1 MFQQTVVQKYLKAV
15 DPDKVANA
23 WAQYQAHFLNPA
35 IQENI
40 RNSKEEQYQ
49 GEFLIDLFVKVL
61 GYTKNPTPGFNLT
74 TELKN
79 VQDSKKADGAII
91 INDSVKAVIEL
102 KGTKTTDLTKVQQQA
117 FNYKTSH
124 PGCDVVII
132 SNFEKL
138 RLFIHNQTEYQEFNL
153 FTLNKSQFQ
162 LLYLL
167 LAYEYFERNLLIKI
181 KDESLSE
188 EEEITK
194 KLYKD
199 YADFKTALFKDL
211 TERNPDYDALTLFK
225 SSQKLLDRFLF
236 LFFAED
242 RGLLPPNAV
251 REILR
256 QWQKLQE
263 LDAYD
268 TLINRFRKCFGYLNT
283 GFKGKRYDIF
293 AYNGGLF
300 APDEILDAVE
310 ISDDILYQYTQQLA
324 DYDYQSEVD
333 VNILGHIFENSL
345 NEIDEIKAELAG
357 ETIEKSKTKRK
368 KDGVFYTPK
377 YITQYIV
384 ENTVGKL
391 CEEQKAKLNIKDEDY
406 DPGANYQ
413 KKTRAKLEDQLVAYY
428 DWLTQL
434 TICDPACGSGA
445 FLNQALDYLIK
456 EHEYLMQL
464 RQNLYAKDGQIAMA
478 FPFSENDI
486 LENNLYG
493 VDINE
498 ESVEIAKLSLWLRT
512 AKPNRKLNSLNQN
525 IKVGNSLIDDS
536 EVAGEKAF
544 VWEKEFAHI
553 FEKGGFDV
561 VIGNPPY
568 VKEYTAKSAFDGL
581 RTKESY
587 QGKMDLWYFFGELAL
602 DIVKEDIGL
611 IGIIAPNNW
620 ITNAGA
626 SNFRNIVLNRSKL
639 IEFVDFGDFK
649 VFESAGI
656 QTMIYLMKATENNS
670 KYELNYSKIL
680 NKRISHEQNQEFLKK
695 IANPNFIYF
704 KSEIDK
710 SKSLNKLIHF
720 INKDIHR
727 VIKKIK
733 NQQDFTFEKDEVGQ
747 GIVPPQDTLN
757 QKNLDKLGEDF
768 YLGQGIFVITQ
779 DELERLN
786 LNEDELQL
794 VKPFFG
800 TEELYKYYGNSNNY
814 RYIIYTDSKFK
825 DEKSLDEYPNIKNH
839 LDKFRH
845 IITSSNKPYGLHR
858 AREEKFFKG
867 EKIVSLRKSSEP
879 TFTYTDFDCY
889 VSQTYFVIKT
899 DRYNHKVLTSILN
912 SKLIAFWLKFK
923 GKMQGDLYQIDKAP
937 LMQLPI
943 KTMPKTEQHFF
954 IEKADQMLS
963 LNKELQEVTD
973 KFIRALQ
980 RRFEIDKLSKKLESW
995 YDLSFAAF
1003 VKELKKIKVNLSLAE
1018 EAEWEDY
1025 FISEKTKADT
1035 LKTQINHT
1043 DKIIDQMVYDL
1054 YGLTEEEVAIVEG
1067 S

>member
-1 MFQQTVVQKYLKAV
+1 MFQQTVVKKYLKTINL
-15 DPDKVANA
+15 DKVEKA
-23 WAQYQAHFLNPA
+23 WIKYQAHFLNSA

-61 GYTKNPTPGFNLT
+61 GYTKNPTPNFNLT

-91 INDSVKAVIEL
+91 INDVVKAVIEL
-102 KGTKTTDLTKVQQQA
+102 KSTKTTDLSKVQHQA

-124 PGCDVVII
+124 PECDVVII

-138 RLFIHNQTEYQEFNL
+138 RLFIRNQTEYQEFNL
-153 FTLNKSQFQ
+153 FALNKDQFK

-167 LAYEYFERNLLIKI
+167 LAHENFEKNLLIKI
-181 KDESLSE
+181 KDQSLSE

-199 YADFKTALFKDL
+199 YSEFKRELFQDL
-211 TERNPDYDALTLFK
+211 IKRNPDYDALTLFQ

-242 RGLLPPNAV
+242 RGLLPPNEV

-256 QWQKLQE
+256 QWKKLQE

-268 TLINRFRKCFGYLNT
+268 TLINRFRKYFGYLNT
-283 GFKGKRYDIF
+283 GFEGKKYKIF

-300 APDEILDAVE
+300 APDEILDTIE
-310 ISDDILYQYTQQLA
+310 ISDDILYKYTQQLA

-357 ETIEKSKTKRK
+357 ETIDKSKTKRK

-391 CEEQKAKLNIKDEDY
+391 CEEQKAKLNINDEDY

-413 KKTRAKLEDQLVAYY
+413 NKTRAKLEDQLVAYY

-525 IKVGNSLIDDS
+525 IKVGNSLIDDP
-536 EVAGEKAF
+536 EVAGDKAF
-544 VWEKEFAHI
+544 VWEKEFAHV

-568 VKEYTAKSAFDGL
+568 VRNTMLNKTDKRFYEDNYGSATQQYDLYVLFIEKGLSILKHKGYLSFINLNKFIATSYGKGIRKILLEHSDIIEIKDVSDSNVFIDAAVYPVIITTQKSNYTEIID
-581 RTKESY
+581 EVY
-587 QGKMDLWYFFGELAL
+587 
-602 DIVKEDIGL
+602 DI
-611 IGIIAPNNW
+611 
-620 ITNAGA
+620 
-626 SNFRNIVLNRSKL
+626 S
-639 IEFVDFGDFK
+639 
-649 VFESAGI
+649 
-656 QTMIYLMKATENNS
+656 IY
-670 KYELNYSKIL
+670 KIL
-680 NKRISHEQNQEFLKK
+680 NPEKREVLKK
-695 IANPNFIYF
+695 IDKDSIQLIKLAEITETIHTGNIRKKLVISKPINENSKRLLRGRDVDRYSIIYKNDLYVNFDN
-704 KSEIDK
+704 SLIDK
-710 SKSLNKLIHF
+710 SNK
-720 INKDIHR
+720 
-727 VIKKIK
+727 
-733 NQQDFTFEKDEVGQ
+733 EYA
-747 GIVPPQDTLN
+747 
-757 QKNLDKLGEDF
+757 NLTYK
-768 YLGQGIFVITQ
+768 
-779 DELERLN
+779 
-786 LNEDELQL
+786 
-794 VKPFFG
+794 
-800 TEELYKYYGNSNNY
+800 ELYENPKIIYRDISLRIQAYYDTDKFYSVNTIYTLILKNEEIQYLCLLPIINSNLL
-814 RYIIYTDSKFK
+814 SFWF
-825 DEKSLDEYPNIKNH
+825 S
-839 LDKFRH
+839 
-845 IITSSNKPYGLHR
+845 
-858 AREEKFFKG
+858 EKFSDAHVSGGYLRFK
-867 EKIVSLRKSSEP
+867 KKYMSL
-879 TFTYTDFDCY
+879 
-889 VSQTYFVIKT
+889 
-899 DRYNHKVLTSILN
+899 
-912 SKLIAFWLKFK
+912 
-923 GKMQGDLYQIDKAP
+923 
-937 LMQLPI
+937 LPI
-943 KTMPKTEQHFF
+943 KIPINQELF

-963 LNKELQEVTD
+963 LSAALQKVTD
-973 KFIRALQ
+973 KFTRTLE
-980 RRFEIDKLSKKLESW
+980 RRFEIEKLSKKLEAW
-995 YDLSFAAF
+995 HDLSFAEF
-1003 VKELKKIKVNLSLAE
+1003 VKELKKKKVKLTLAE

-1025 FISEKTKADT
+1025 FTTEKAKADSQ
-1035 LKTQINHT
+1035 KTQIAQT
-1043 DKIIDQMVYDL
+1043 DKEIDQMVYKL
-1054 YGLTEEEVAIVEG
+1054 YDLTEEEIAIVEN

>member
-1 MFQQTVVQKYLKAV
+1 MFQQTVVNKYLKSI
-15 DPDKVANA
+15 DQEKLEQA
-23 WAQYQAHFLNPA
+23 WNQYQAHFLNPA

-91 INDSVKAVIEL
+91 IDEVVKAVIEL
-102 KGTKTTDLTKVQQQA
+102 KGTKTTDLSKVQQQA

-138 RLFIHNQTEYQEFNL
+138 RLFIRNQTEYQEFNL
-153 FTLNKSQFQ
+153 FTLDKAQFE

-167 LAYEYFERNLLIKI
+167 LAHEYFEKNLLIKI

-199 YADFKTALFKDL
+199 YSDFKRELFHDL
-211 TERNPDYDALTLFK
+211 AARNPNYDALTLFK

-256 QWQKLQE
+256 QWKKLQE

-268 TLINRFRKCFGYLNT
+268 TLINRFRKYFGYLNT
-283 GFKGKRYDIF
+283 GFKGKKYDIF

-310 ISDDILYQYTQQLA
+310 ISDDILYKYTQQLA

-357 ETIEKSKTKRK
+357 ETIDKSKTKRK

-525 IKVGNSLIDDS
+525 IKVGNSLIDDP
-536 EVAGEKAF
+536 EVAGDKAF
-544 VWEKEFAHI
+544 VWEEEFAHV

-568 VKEYTAKSAFDGL
+568 VRKQGLMENYPELTEFYEKRFQSATGNYDIYALFMERSFGL
-581 RTKESY
+581 INHKGIVSFILPH
-587 QGKMDLWYFFGELAL
+587 KFLVADFGEGIRAFFKENKAVSEFVHFGSHMVFSDASTYTCIINLNKNAKDRVSFKKL
-602 DIVKEDIGL
+602 EPLEINNPFEWDYMLYKNLDANNWDLQSQKVYDVIEKLYNQPYNVNAVFENIFQGIATSLDAVYVFQGVEEENIIKGYNSKYDYHFEIEKDIVKPFIKGNEISKYRNLDNNYYVLFPYTEEGVSIKEDYIK
-611 IGIIAPNNW
+611 NNLPK
-620 ITNAGA
+620 TYEY
-626 SNFRNIVLNRSKL
+626 LKH
-639 IEFVDFGDFK
+639 
-649 VFESAGI
+649 FESEIRGRERGRMDIEEDWYLYIYPKNLNKFHHPKIMTQEISSGCNMTYDENGKFYHPTTIYSFVKKDKFQVDEKFYLGI
-656 QTMIYLMKATENNS
+656 MNS
-670 KYELNYSKIL
+670 KVLWFFIKNTGTELKGGYFRFKTNY
-680 NKRISHEQNQEFLKK
+680 LKPFPLPA
-695 IANPNFIYF
+695 IPDNP
-704 KSEIDK
+704 
-710 SKSLNKLIHF
+710 NKLI
-720 INKDIHR
+720 
-727 VIKKIK
+727 
-733 NQQDFTFEKDEVGQ
+733 
-747 GIVPPQDTLN
+747 
-757 QKNLDKLGEDF
+757 
-768 YLGQGIFVITQ
+768 
-779 DELERLN
+779 
-786 LNEDELQL
+786 
-794 VKPFFG
+794 
-800 TEELYKYYGNSNNY
+800 NNV
-814 RYIIYTDSKFK
+814 
-825 DEKSLDEYPNIKNH
+825 N
-839 LDKFRH
+839 
-845 IITSSNKPYGLHR
+845 
-858 AREEKFFKG
+858 
-867 EKIVSLRKSSEP
+867 
-879 TFTYTDFDCY
+879 
-889 VSQTYFVIKT
+889 
-899 DRYNHKVLTSILN
+899 
-912 SKLIAFWLKFK
+912 
-923 GKMQGDLYQIDKAP
+923 
-937 LMQLPI
+937 
-943 KTMPKTEQHFF
+943 
-954 IEKADQMLS
+954 QMLS
-963 LNKELQEVTD
+963 LNKEFQEVTD
-973 KFIRALQ
+973 KFIRTLE
-980 RRFEIDKLSKKLESW
+980 RRFEIEKLSKKLEAW
-995 YDLSFAAF
+995 HDLSFAEF
-1003 VKELKKIKVNLSLAE
+1003 VKELKKKKVKLTLAE

-1025 FISEKTKADT
+1025 FTAEKAKAET
-1035 LKTQINHT
+1035 LKTQIDQT
-1043 DKIIDQMVYDL
+1043 DKEIDQMVYKL
-1054 YGLTEEEVAIVEG
+1054 YDLTEEEIAIVEG

>member
-1 MFQQTVVQKYLKAV
+1 MFQQTVVQKYLKMLDAE
-15 DPDKVANA
+15 KVAEA

-79 VQDSKKADGAII
+79 VQDSKKADGAILI
-91 INDSVKAVIEL
+91 DDVVKAVIEL

-138 RLFIHNQTEYQEFNL
+138 RLFIRNQTEYQEFNL
-153 FTLNKSQFQ
+153 FTLNKVQFD

-167 LAYEYFERNLLIKI
+167 LAHEYFAKNLLIKI

-199 YADFKTALFKDL
+199 YSAFKRELFHDL
-211 TERNPDYDALTLFK
+211 TQRNPDYDALTLFK

-251 REILR
+251 REILL

-268 TLINRFRKCFGYLNT
+268 TLINRFRKYFGYLNT
-283 GFKGKRYDIF
+283 GFKGKKYDIF

-310 ISDDILYQYTQQLA
+310 ISDDILYQYTQKLA

-357 ETIEKSKTKRK
+357 ETIDKSKTKRK

-445 FLNQALDYLIK
+445 FLNQALDFLIK
-456 EHEYLMQL
+456 EHDYLTQL

-525 IKVGNSLIDDS
+525 IKVGNSLIDDP

-544 VWEKEFAHI
+544 VWEKEFAHV

-568 VKEYTAKSAFDGL
+568 VTNKLGKKTVSISKETTDYYEKKFEKLVEYKGNLFSLFIGKTHVLLKKNGKFSFIIPNSILFNSTFKNIRNFIREEFFIEEFINLNYEPFQDANTGGCLIFTLQKNKENNHQTRVIEVESPKDFDEKLIVPRIINYYNNIKVTQGKFL
-581 RTKESY
+581 TNVDSVSIVKKCYEKAVPLGEIVKFY
-587 QGKMDLWYFFGELAL
+587 QGIITGNNKKYLANEKIDERYKKIIRGADVLKYGYKYNENYVLFDKELLWSNTNEEIFETKPKLINRQTSSNLIVAYDESQIYTLDSTHCQVLINEDYDLKTLLCIE
-602 DIVKEDIGL
+602 
-611 IGIIAPNNW
+611 N
-620 ITNAGA
+620 
-626 SNFRNIVLNRSKL
+626 SKL
-639 IEFVDFGDFK
+639 
-649 VFESAGI
+649 
-656 QTMIYLMKATENNS
+656 L
-670 KYELNYSKIL
+670 
-680 NKRISHEQNQEFLKK
+680 
-695 IANPNFIYF
+695 NFIYNF
-704 KSEIDK
+704 LVDEGG
-710 SKSLNKLIHF
+710 
-720 INKDIHR
+720 R
-727 VIKKIK
+727 VFAQVKTVNLKK
-733 NQQDFTFEKDEVGQ
+733 
-747 GIVPPQDTLN
+747 
-757 QKNLDKLGEDF
+757 
-768 YLGQGIFVITQ
+768 
-779 DELERLN
+779 
-786 LNEDELQL
+786 
-794 VKPFFG
+794 
-800 TEELYKYYGNSNNY
+800 
-814 RYIIYTDSKFK
+814 
-825 DEKSLDEYPNIKNH
+825 
-839 LDKFRH
+839 
-845 IITSSNKPYGLHR
+845 
-858 AREEKFFKG
+858 
-867 EKIVSLRKSSEP
+867 
-879 TFTYTDFDCY
+879 
-889 VSQTYFVIKT
+889 
-899 DRYNHKVLTSILN
+899 
-912 SKLIAFWLKFK
+912 
-923 GKMQGDLYQIDKAP
+923 
-937 LMQLPI
+937 LPI
-943 KTMPKTEQHFF
+943 NFPSDDIQYKF
-954 IEKADQMLS
+954 ISKANERILITNDLI
-963 LNKELQEVTD
+963 EVTD
-973 KFIRALQ
+973 KFIRTLE

-995 YDLSFAAF
+995 HDLSFAEF
-1003 VKELKKIKVNLSLAE
+1003 VKELKKKKVKLSLAE

-1025 FISEKTKADT
+1025 FTVEKAKAET
-1035 LKTQINHT
+1035 LKSQITKT
-1043 DKIIDQMVYDL
+1043 DHEIDQMVYDL
-1054 YGLTEEEVAIVEG
+1054 YGLTEEEVAIVEN

>member
-1 MFQQTVVQKYLKAV
+1 MFQQTVVKKYLKTINL
-15 DPDKVANA
+15 DKVEKA
-23 WAQYQAHFLNPA
+23 WTKYQAHFLNPA

-61 GYTKNPTPGFNLT
+61 GYTKNPTPKFNLT

-79 VQDSKKADGAII
+79 VQNSKKADGAII
-91 INDSVKAVIEL
+91 INDVVKAVIEL
-102 KGTKTTDLTKVQQQA
+102 KSTKTTDLSKVQHQA

-124 PGCDVVII
+124 PECDVVII

-138 RLFIHNQTEYQEFNL
+138 RLFIRNQTEYQEFNL
-153 FTLNKSQFQ
+153 FTLDEIQFK

-167 LAYEYFERNLLIKI
+167 LAHENFEKNLLIKI
-181 KDESLSE
+181 KDQSLSE

-199 YADFKTALFKDL
+199 YSEFKRELFQDL
-211 TERNPDYDALTLFK
+211 VKRNPDYDALTLFQ

-268 TLINRFRKCFGYLNT
+268 TLINRFRKYFGYLNT
-283 GFKGKRYDIF
+283 GFKGKKYDIF

-300 APDEILDAVE
+300 APDTILDAVE
-310 ISDDILYQYTQQLA
+310 ISDDILYKYTQQLA
-324 DYDYQSEVD
+324 IYDYQSEVD

-357 ETIEKSKTKRK
+357 ETVDKSKTKRK

-391 CEEQKAKLNIKDEDY
+391 CEEQKAKLNINDEDY
-406 DPGANYQ
+406 DPGLNYQ

-525 IKVGNSLIDDS
+525 IKVGNSLIDDP
-536 EVAGEKAF
+536 EVAGDKAF
-544 VWEKEFAHI
+544 VWEEEFAHV

-561 VIGNPPY
+561 VIGNPP
-568 VKEYTAKSAFDGL
+568 
-581 RTKESY
+581 
-587 QGKMDLWYFFGELAL
+587 
-602 DIVKEDIGL
+602 
-611 IGIIAPNNW
+611 
-620 ITNAGA
+620 
-626 SNFRNIVLNRSKL
+626 
-639 IEFVDFGDFK
+639 
-649 VFESAGI
+649 
-656 QTMIYLMKATENNS
+656 
-670 KYELNYSKIL
+670 
-680 NKRISHEQNQEFLKK
+680 
-695 IANPNFIYF
+695 
-704 KSEIDK
+704 
-710 SKSLNKLIHF
+710 
-720 INKDIHR
+720 
-727 VIKKIK
+727 
-733 NQQDFTFEKDEVGQ
+733 
-747 GIVPPQDTLN
+747 
-757 QKNLDKLGEDF
+757 
-768 YLGQGIFVITQ
+768 
-779 DELERLN
+779 
-786 LNEDELQL
+786 
-794 VKPFFG
+794 
-800 TEELYKYYGNSNNY
+800 
-814 RYIIYTDSKFK
+814 
-825 DEKSLDEYPNIKNH
+825 
-839 LDKFRH
+839 
-845 IITSSNKPYGLHR
+845 
-858 AREEKFFKG
+858 
-867 EKIVSLRKSSEP
+867 
-879 TFTYTDFDCY
+879 
-889 VSQTYFVIKT
+889 
-899 DRYNHKVLTSILN
+899 
-912 SKLIAFWLKFK
+912 
-923 GKMQGDLYQIDKAP
+923 
-937 LMQLPI
+937 
-943 KTMPKTEQHFF
+943 
-954 IEKADQMLS
+954 
-963 LNKELQEVTD
+963 
-973 KFIRALQ
+973 
-980 RRFEIDKLSKKLESW
+980 
-995 YDLSFAAF
+995 
-1003 VKELKKIKVNLSLAE
+1003 
-1018 EAEWEDY
+1018 
-1025 FISEKTKADT
+1025 
-1035 LKTQINHT
+1035 
-1043 DKIIDQMVYDL
+1043 
-1054 YGLTEEEVAIVEG
+1054 
-1067 S
+1067 